1 MNEQAR
7 PAEILLIEDSPSDA
21 ELTRVALSE
30 GKIDNDLHHVKDGVE
45 AMAFLRREG
54 QYSSEPR
61 PDLILLDLNL
71 PKKSGLEVLR
81 EIRADPQLHPLVVV
95 ILTTS
100 RDEKDVLDAY
110 GLNVNAYITKPVDI
124 DQFFRAVACLD
135 QFFFRVVTL
144 PPNSAPGNPRA
155 SGE

>member
-1 MNEQAR
+1 MNEHAR
-7 PAEILLIEDSPSDA
+7 PAEILLVEDSPSDA
-21 ELTRVALSE
+21 DLTRAALQE
-30 GKIDNDLHHVKDGVE
+30 GKIDNNLHHVKDGIE

-54 QYSSEPR
+54 THARASR

-81 EIRADPQLHPLVVV
+81 DIRSDQHLKSLVVV

-100 RDEKDVLDAY
+100 RDEKDVLEAY

-124 DQFFRAVACLD
+124 EQFFRTIACLD
-135 QFFFRVVTL
+135 KFFFRVVTL
-144 PPNSAPGNPRA
+144 PNR
-155 SGE
+155 